1 MYLNKRTIALAL
13 SFCVAPLSHAAWNET
28 VLDTE
33 GLPAGASF
41 RSLAMNNVGG
51 FAVGTT
57 ANEGYVFTYET
68 WARLKGDVRDVTG
81 MNDLGQ
87 ITGDVVQGV
96 YKGVV
101 WSSSGPRKDIGMLPG
116 YGDSSA
122 QSINNAGV
130 VVGGSGMQGW
140 GANSQVGVA
149 GSAPSKVIAGDEGS
163 AAWDINNHGVIT
175 GTAAVVGEPGMTG
188 VYTAKDGVVS
198 YIAKDSYPGVIYYN
212 RSRIN
217 DDGDVSYN
225 AIYAGGDF
233 YNQTAFLRESNGSVL
248 TLSAAGYSHSRAFD
262 VNASGDVLGAVWNG
276 DTWSTVSNSRLVL
289 WHNGVSQFIGDE
301 GVYGSQ
307 WLISAFNDQGQ
318 VLTTRYT
325 PFGQSLVLLT
335 PAVPEPST
343 WALMLCGVGM
353 MGAMAR
359 RRTKLS

>member
-13 SFCVAPLSHAAWNET
+13 SFCVAPLSHAAWNE
-28 VLDTE
+28 VALDME
-33 GLPAGASF
+33 GIPQGGSF
-41 RSLAMNNVGG
+41 SSVVMNNVGG
-51 FAVGTT
+51 FAVSNYSG
-57 ANEGYVFTYET
+57 EGYVYAYET
-68 WARLKGDVRDVTG
+68 WSKLKGNVQQLTG
-81 MNDLGQ
+81 MNDVGQ
-87 ITGDVVQGV
+87 ISGDVVQGA

-101 WSSSGPRKDIGMLPG
+101 WSSSGPRKDIGILPG

-140 GANSQVGVA
+140 GANSQVGVP
-149 GSAPSKVIAGDEGS
+149 GSAPGKVIAGDEGS

-225 AIYAGGDF
+225 AIYSGGDF
-233 YNQTAFLRESNGSVL
+233 FNQKAFLRESTGNVL
-248 TLSAAGYSHSRAFD
+248 ALGATGYSHSRAFD
-262 VNASGDVLGAVWNG
+262 VNASGDVLGTVWNG
-276 DTWSTVSNSRLVL
+276 DTWDSISNSRLVL
-289 WHNGVSQFIGDE
+289 WHNGVSQFIGEE

-307 WLISAFNDQGQ
+307 WLVSALNDQGQ

-325 PFGQSLVLLT
+325 PAGQSLVLLT

-353 MGAMAR
+353 MGAIAR
-359 RRTKLS
+359 RRSRLG